1 MKLQK
6 FTFNPFQENTYII
19 YDESK
24 EALIID
30 PGCYDSLEEK
40 ELADFIESNGLK
52 PVRLLNT
59 HAHIDHV
66 FGNQFINDKYDL
78 ELELHEL
85 DFPILEAAALAAQTY
100 GLNYKESPKA
110 GKKLVEGEYIE
121 FGNTK
126 LKIIHVPGHAPGHV
140 VFYDQES
147 AVAQVGDVLFAGSIG
162 RTDFPQGDHATLIRS
177 IKERLLPLGDDV
189 DFIPGHGPMS
199 TLGDERR
206 TNPFLR

>member
-6 FTFNPFQENTYII
+6 FTFNPFQENTYIV

-110 GKKLVEGEYIE
+110 NKKLVEGEYIE

-140 VFYDQES
+140 VFYNE
-147 AVAQVGDVLFAGSIG
+147 AEKIIIGGDVLFRGSIG
-162 RTDFPQGDHATLIRS
+162 RTDLPGGNHQQLLDQIR
-177 IKERLLPLGDDV
+177 KKLFVLPTDV
-189 DFIPGHGPMS
+189 TVYPGHGPETTIGYELS
-199 TLGDERR
+199 H
-206 TNPFLR
+206 NPFF

>member
-66 FGNQFINDKYDL
+66 FDNQFINDKYDL

-140 VFYDQES
+140 VFYNE
-147 AVAQVGDVLFAGSIG
+147 AEKIIIGGDVLFRGSIG
-162 RTDFPQGDHATLIRS
+162 RTDLPGGNHQQLLDQIR
-177 IKERLLPLGDDV
+177 KKLFVLPTDV
-189 DFIPGHGPMS
+189 TVYPGHGPETTIGYELS
-199 TLGDERR
+199 H
-206 TNPFLR
+206 NPFF

>member
-30 PGCYDSLEEK
+30 PGCYDSFEEK
-40 ELADFIESNGLK
+40 ELVDFIENKGLR

-66 FGNQFINDKYDL
+66 FGNQFINDRYDL

-85 DFPILEAAALAAQTY
+85 DFSILEAAALAAQTY

-110 GKKLVEGEYIE
+110 NKKLVEGEYIE

-140 VFYDQES
+140 VFYNE
-147 AVAQVGDVLFAGSIG
+147 AEKIIIGGDVLFRGSIG
-162 RTDFPQGDHATLIRS
+162 RTDLPGGNHQQLLDQIR
-177 IKERLLPLGDDV
+177 KKLFVLPTDV
-189 DFIPGHGPMS
+189 TVYPGHGPETTIGYELS
-199 TLGDERR
+199 H
-206 TNPFLR
+206 NPFF

>member
-1 MKLQK
+1 MQIQK
-6 FTFNPFQENTYII
+6 FTFNPFQENTYIV

-30 PGCYDSLEEK
+30 PGCYDSRDEK
-40 ELADFIESNGLK
+40 ELVDFIESNGLK

-66 FGNQFINDKYDL
+66 FGNQFIANKYDL

-85 DFPILEAAALAAQTY
+85 DFPILEAAVLAAQTY
-100 GLNYKESPKA
+100 GFNYKESPKA

-121 FGNTK
+121 FGSTK

-140 VFYDQES
+140 VFYNE
-147 AVAQVGDVLFAGSIG
+147 AEKIIIGGDVLFRGSIG
-162 RTDFPQGDHATLIRS
+162 RTDLPGGNHQQLLDQIRQ
-177 IKERLLPLGDDV
+177 KLFVLPTDV
-189 DFIPGHGPMS
+189 TVYPGHGPETTIGYELS
-199 TLGDERR
+199 H
-206 TNPFLR
+206 NPFF

>member
-140 VFYDQES
+140 VFYNE
-147 AVAQVGDVLFAGSIG
+147 AEKIIIGGDVLFRGSIG
-162 RTDFPQGDHATLIRS
+162 RTDLPGGNHQQLLDQIRQ
-177 IKERLLPLGDDV
+177 KLFVLPTDV
-189 DFIPGHGPMS
+189 TVYPGHGPETTIGYELS
-199 TLGDERR
+199 H
-206 TNPFLR
+206 NPFF